1 MREREDRENTTME
14 QAKSPGV
21 FKAAAASDQWEKPYR
36 PLPHLSLAF
45 SLVWTLLACIWTIN
59 TWTKRRFQRS
69 HLQWVITTVPALKAL
84 VLGLTYVFWYS
95 CLNLSTCSFWVAFGV
110 FVSRIFLETTCV
122 ISYLLVAHGYC
133 IIQEQLSLTDRRR
146 IAGLTFLVYLTLTGY
161 KSGIEQFCVLV
172 MLMYL
177 VLLCV
182 IMAHISHNLVML
194 QEHLE
199 HIEAEVGQRWHT
211 GAYAMLVMFKKFRRA
226 VALMVAAKLMMLSQG
241 ERFANEYPRQLV
253 VRELVEVSILLYMGW
268 IVRSQE
274 PTPFSTVIPILRSS
288 RQCTLPPIYSVEM
301 EEKDFNNFDI
311 REWHI
316 GVQTSNLKC
325 AGQLPILVIVQNPGV
340 SNSALI
346 NNDFYKDHPP
356 ARVSEN
362 EISVAN
368 FQTSKGASVPLSA
381 TVQAAAPSIAET
393 DGLQQRVRNMREE
406 TSTGGERAHSDSCQ
420 QDIGKGNMYME
431 GQHQD
436 THSYAADIVVD
447 MKGWK
452 RTFSLLSF
460 NNDCNDLFMQS
471 YCLSSI

>member
-1 MREREDRENTTME
+1 M
-14 QAKSPGV
+14 Q
-21 FKAAAASDQWEKPYR
+21 
-36 PLPHLSLAF
+36 
-45 SLVWTLLACIWTIN
+45 
-59 TWTKRRFQRS
+59 
-69 HLQWVITTVPALKAL
+69 
-84 VLGLTYVFWYS
+84 
-95 CLNLSTCSFWVAFGV
+95 
-110 FVSRIFLETTCV
+110 
-122 ISYLLVAHGYC
+122 
-133 IIQEQLSLTDRRR
+133 
-146 IAGLTFLVYLTLTGY
+146 
-161 KSGIEQFCVLV
+161 
-172 MLMYL
+172 
-177 VLLCV
+177 
-182 IMAHISHNLVML
+182 
-194 QEHLE
+194 
-199 HIEAEVGQRWHT
+199 
-211 GAYAMLVMFKKFRRA
+211 
-226 VALMVAAKLMMLSQG
+226 
-241 ERFANEYPRQLV
+241 
-253 VRELVEVSILLYMGW
+253 SILTSGG
-268 IVRSQE
+268 SFEQ
-274 PTPFSTVIPILRSS
+274 
-288 RQCTLPPIYSVEM
+288 
-301 EEKDFNNFDI
+301 
-311 REWHI
+311 
-316 GVQTSNLKC
+316 QTSNLKC

-381 TVQAAAPSIAET
+381 TVQAAASSKPSIAET

-436 THSYAADIVVD
+436 THSFAADIVVD